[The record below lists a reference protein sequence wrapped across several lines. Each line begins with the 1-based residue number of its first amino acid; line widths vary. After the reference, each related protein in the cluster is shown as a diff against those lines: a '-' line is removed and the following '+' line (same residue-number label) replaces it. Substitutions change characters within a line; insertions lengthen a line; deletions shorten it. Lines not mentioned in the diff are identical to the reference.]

1 MLTALTYNFNI
12 TFAPKNKSNIKIVF
26 VIFYYVFKRVYKGW
40 FQALDA
46 FSLSPFPT

>member
-12 TFAPKNKSNIKIVF
+12 TPKSDIKIVF

>member
-12 TFAPKNKSNIKIVF
+12 SVRLKTDIKIVF